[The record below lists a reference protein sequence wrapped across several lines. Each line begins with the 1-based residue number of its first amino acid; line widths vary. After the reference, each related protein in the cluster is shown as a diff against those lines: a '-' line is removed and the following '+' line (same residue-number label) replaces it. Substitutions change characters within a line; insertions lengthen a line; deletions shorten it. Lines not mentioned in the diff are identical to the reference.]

1 MKAKMSGLFF
11 NFLFQN
17 RLQMS
22 VPLKWTTASNIEGTN
37 ILLLFRKNRSLR
49 SAVTDSILKKFEDIE

>member
-1 MKAKMSGLFF
+1 
-11 NFLFQN
+11 
-17 RLQMS
+17 MS